1 MSILQ
6 SVVNTNA
13 SSVTDFN
20 GNRGNFPQGVMA
32 YNMGTS
38 ATAAG
43 ATQAFAAAA
52 TGTDNGLIAGSE
64 TVGAYCGG
72 IAAGVGAAAGVVQ
85 LITMT
90 FAVAHGWSSKT
101 HDIVVTMVGAAAE
114 AAASTVGSASGSFGT
129 ATTIEIR
136 REAGAVNGTN
146 AALQAATML
155 VQIRERGVAQPNA

>member
-1 MSILQ
+1 MSIQ

-38 ATAAG
+38 ASGAG
-43 ATQAFAAAA
+43 ATQAFGA
-52 TGTDNGLIAGSE
+52 TSSGTAIGLFDGTEAI
-64 TVGAYCGG
+64 GAYCGG
-72 IAAGVGAAAGVVQ
+72 IKAGSGAAAGVVQ

-90 FAVAHGWSSKT
+90 FATAHGWSSKT
-101 HDIVVTMVGAAAE
+101 HDIDITMVGAAAE
-114 AAASTVGSASGSFGT
+114 AAALTVGSASGSFGST
-129 ATTIEIR
+129 TTIEVR
-136 REAGAVNGTN
+136 REAGAVAGTN
-146 AALQAATML
+146 ANLQAATML

>member
-6 SVVNTNA
+6 SVVNTNI

-38 ATAAG
+38 ATGAG

-52 TGTDNGLIAGSE
+52 TGTDNGLAAGTE
-64 TVGAYCGG
+64 TVGAYCGSIKAG
-72 IAAGVGAAAGVVQ
+72 IAAAAGVVQ

-90 FAVAHGWSSKT
+90 FATAHGWSSKT
-101 HDIVVTMVGAAAE
+101 HDIDISLVGAAAE
-114 AAASTVGSASGSFGT
+114 AAALTVGDASGSFGT
-129 ATTIEIR
+129 ETTVEIR
-136 REAGAVNGTN
+136 REAGAF
-146 AALQAATML
+146 AANTVQLQAATML
-155 VQIRERGVAQPNA
+155 VQIRKRGVLQPNA

>member
-1 MSILQ
+1 MSIQ

-38 ATAAG
+38 ASGAG
-43 ATQAFAAAA
+43 ATQAFGA
-52 TGTDNGLIAGSE
+52 TSSGTAIGLFDGTEAI
-64 TVGAYCGG
+64 GAYCGG
-72 IAAGVGAAAGVVQ
+72 IKAGSGAAAGVVQ

-90 FAVAHGWSSKT
+90 FATPHGWSSKT
-101 HDIVVTMVGAAAE
+101 HDIDVTMVGAAAE
-114 AAASTVGSASGSFGT
+114 AAALTVGSASGSFGST
-129 ATTIEIR
+129 TTIEVR
-136 REAGAVNGTN
+136 REAGAVAGTN
-146 AALQAATML
+146 ANLQAATML

>member
-38 ATAAG
+38 ASGAG
-43 ATQAFAAAA
+43 ATQAFGASAS
-52 TGTDNGLIAGSE
+52 GTDNGLIAGTE

-72 IAAGVGAAAGVVQ
+72 IKAGTAAAAGVVQ

-90 FAVAHGWSSKT
+90 FANAHGWSSKT
-101 HDIVVTMVGAAAE
+101 HDIEVTLVGAAAE
-114 AAASTVGSASGSFGT
+114 AAASTVGYASGSFGT

-155 VQIRERGVAQPNA
+155 VTVRERGLAEPNH